1 MEFAILPS
9 VERCGP
15 VWQVVE
21 IAQARSGGE
30 VPVRLCS
37 FGERAHA
44 VAFLHDLLA
53 SFAETGGRVA
63 YEAA

>member
-15 VWQVVE
+15 VWQVVQ
-21 IAQARSGGE
+21 IAASRAGSE
-30 VPVRLCS
+30 VPVRLSS

-44 VAFLHDLLA
+44 EAFLHDLLDTLGVSA
-53 SFAETGGRVA
+53 GRLA